1 MTPSNESNDQPLM
14 LDRLYSLRVENDVV
28 QAVSGMGNPGEWST
42 STQTPASNFNSNM
55 ANSGLN
61 SMGPASSAGGVVNQS
76 DVREQVRSGDIVPSS
91 VARIKVIGVGGS
103 GGNAVNRMIASDV
116 NGVEFWSIN
125 TDAQALTQSS
135 AQKRLQIGQKLT
147 RGLGA
152 GGNPAIGQKAAEES
166 REEIAAALEGADLVF
181 ITAGMG
187 GGTGTGAA
195 PIVAEI
201 AKELGALTV
210 GVVTRPFTFEGRR
223 RTNQADEGLGSL
235 SGRVDTLI
243 VIPNDKLLS
252 VISESTPVQEAF
264 RTADDVLRQGVQGI
278 SDIIIIPGLVNV
290 DFADVRAVMADAGS
304 ALMGIGI
311 GSGKSRAREAAMAA
325 ISSPLLEASIDGAR
339 GVVFNITGGSDLTLH
354 EVNAAAEIIYEVV
367 DPNANIIFGAVID
380 DRLQGEIRITV
391 IATGFTAEAQAQ
403 QQAAAK
409 AITAGGV
416 LPKRLGIPPAHAS
429 AETQGAPSS
438 LPNPRSQP
446 PAKPLPN
453 SGLDIPEFLQRR
465 RPPLR

>member
-1 MTPSNESNDQPLM
+1 MTPSTDPQPLM
-14 LDRLYSLRVENDVV
+14 LDRLYPPQAESERAQVLSGEMTSAVNAVNTVNGMSSDNNVYAFGNAHRGEMNEGGSPSQPKVGEN
-28 QAVSGMGNPGEWST
+28 T
-42 STQTPASNFNSNM
+42 K
-55 ANSGLN
+55 
-61 SMGPASSAGGVVNQS
+61 
-76 DVREQVRSGDIVPSS
+76 SGDIVPSS
-91 VARIKVIGVGGS
+91 VAKIKVIGVGGS
-103 GGNAVNRMIASDV
+103 GGNAVNRMVASDV

-125 TDAQALTQSS
+125 TDSQALTQSA

-223 RTNQADEGLGSL
+223 RTNQADEGLSAL
-235 SGRVDTLI
+235 QGRVDTLI

-339 GVVFNITGGSDLTLH
+339 GVVFNITGGSDLTLR
-354 EVNAAAEIIYEVV
+354 EVSEAADIIYEVV
-367 DPNANIIFGAVID
+367 DPNANIIFGAVLD
-380 DRLQGEIRITV
+380 EKLQGEIRITV
-391 IATGFTAEAQAQ
+391 IATGFTAEVQA
-403 QQAAAK
+403 QQAAA
-409 AITAGGV
+409 TRTTG
-416 LPKRLGIPPAHAS
+416 LP
-429 AETQGAPSS
+429 
-438 LPNPRSQP
+438 PRSLGSTTQQSESTQSPTPITQRSVQP
-446 PAKPLPN
+446 KTSPLPN
-453 SGLDIPEFLQRR
+453 AGLDIPEFLQRR
-465 RPPLR
+465 RPLR